1 MRQKLFM
8 KRKGVKFMRR
18 WLGVVG
24 AVPRTVYVVLVVSFL
39 LLSGTSAFAVHK
51 GAGGLT
57 CGMCHTI
64 HNSQGNN
71 TFVSQSPG
79 ALVMLRAEVSG
90 RQDIHKLCLQCH
102 ASNGSNANTTYEPHT
117 AIKPPK
123 VYIDGAEGKGLAG
136 TNSDPFD
143 FTQIGAGGDFSGV
156 FTYSGSD
163 ISYTTTPGDNPS
175 GSNLSLGRGH
185 SLGATTVTPPGGT
198 TTLAAFS
205 CTSCHDPHGR
215 NTTQSSSNGV
225 NLYRMLRYNTTGAT
239 ISPMVN
245 PITGMSSWVGGIT
258 GEVATGNYAGV
269 NSTTAN
275 HVWPVYNSA
284 TQQNVYAAG
293 SVKGDQAGGTAFS
306 NFCAQCHQNWHE
318 SISTTNASGD
328 DWKRHPVDNPITD
341 TSPNSGAGVEIT
353 RFDNYNTNPVPSP
366 LALGTSTGATKL
378 PAMQATGAGAYYFAD
393 DAADRVFCLSCHYAH
408 GGPNNDILR
417 WNYTSAVSAGS
428 QTGNAIATNVGCQQ
442 CHNR

>member
-1 MRQKLFM
+1 MNTKTI
-8 KRKGVKFMRR
+8 
-18 WLGVVG
+18 LGMV
-24 AVPRTVYVVLVVSFL
+24 TVLVVVGMGVRPATDFL
-39 LLSGTSAFAVHK
+39 HGIDLLPDGSLAVDQFF
-51 GAGGLT
+51 
-57 CGMCHTI
+57 C
-64 HNSQGNN
+64 
-71 TFVSQSPG
+71 
-79 ALVMLRAEVSG
+79 
-90 RQDIHKLCLQCH
+90 
-102 ASNGSNANTTYEPHT
+102 
-117 AIKPPK
+117 
-123 VYIDGAEGKGLAG
+123 
-136 TNSDPFD
+136 
-143 FTQIGAGGDFSGV
+143 
-156 FTYSGSD
+156 
-163 ISYTTTPGDNPS
+163 
-175 GSNLSLGRGH
+175 
-185 SLGATTVTPPGGT
+185 
-198 TTLAAFS
+198 AA
-205 CTSCHDPHGR
+205 
-215 NTTQSSSNGV
+215 
-225 NLYRMLRYNTTGAT
+225 
-239 ISPMVN
+239 
-245 PITGMSSWVGGIT
+245 
-258 GEVATGNYAGV
+258 
-269 NSTTAN
+269 
-275 HVWPVYNSA
+275 
-284 TQQNVYAAG
+284 QNVYAAG